1 MTVLDLNQ
9 IERVLVVVAH
19 ADDETLMAGATLRTL
34 SSHGS
39 EVKAMSFT
47 DGVSSR
53 PSGSK
58 REINERR
65 ESAIGASHELGFT
78 WISQQT
84 YADQLLEREPL
95 IRIAGHIEEAVRDF
109 SPDLLITHS
118 SADLNSDHRRVL
130 EASLVAC
137 RPRVDFPITI
147 ISGEVAS
154 SSHWEAGVAAKPFQP
169 LNLFVDVSS
178 EAWEAKIRALASYK
192 QELRAWPDARSL
204 EALDALSKFRG
215 STVALRRAEAFEI
228 QRMISG

>member
-1 MTVLDLNQ
+1 MTVLDLSQ
-9 IERVLVVVAH
+9 LERVLVVVAH

-58 REINERR
+58 REINKRR
-65 ESAIGASHELGFT
+65 KSAIAASQELGFT
-78 WISQQT
+78 WILQQT
-84 YADQLLEREPL
+84 YADQMLEREPL

-109 SPDLLITHS
+109 SPNLLVTHS

-130 EASLVAC
+130 EASMVAC
-137 RPRVDFPITI
+137 RPRVDFPVTI

-154 SSHWEAGVAAKPFQP
+154 SSHWEAGVAGKPFQP
-169 LNLFVDVSS
+169 NLFVDVSS
-178 EAWEAKIRALASYK
+178 EAWEAKKRALASYK